1 MVAAAG
7 LQDSVRLVRPRAE
20 LAEAYVDADLFA
32 LSSRWEGFPYVLL
45 EAMSF
50 GLPVVSTAVDGI
62 PEAVVDG
69 VTGALVPPENP
80 PALARALNGLLSDPA
95 RRRSFGEAG
104 QRRVADAF
112 TLDHMIERLCGVY
125 SDLLR

>member
-1 MVAAAG
+1 
-7 LQDSVRLVRPRAE
+7 
-20 LAEAYVDADLFA
+20 
-32 LSSRWEGFPYVLL
+32 
-45 EAMSF
+45 MSF

-80 PALARALNGLLSDPA
+80 PALARALNGLLSDPV

-112 TLDHMIERLCGVY
+112 TLDHMIERLRGVY
-125 SDLLR
+125 SDLLRERARGRQAGP